1 MASAESLSTALEQLS
16 AAIAKAEAASGARSN
31 LKPSDDKA
39 AQLEVALAALRKEH
53 TGLKNISGDV
63 ARRLDGAIALVE
75 AILSGRP

>member
-1 MASAESLSTALEQLS
+1 MTSTKPLSTALDELS
-16 AAIAKAEAASGARSN
+16 AAIANAEAAAGAGGN
-31 LKPSDDKA
+31 LKQSDNQV
-39 AQLEVALAALRKEH
+39 AQLEAALAALRKEH

>member
-16 AAIAKAEAASGARSN
+16 AAIAKAEAASGARSS

>member
-1 MASAESLSTALEQLS
+1 MASTEPLSTALDQLS
-16 AAIAKAEAASGARSN
+16 AAIAKAESAAGTRGD
-31 LKPSDDKA
+31 LKQPDDKA

-53 TGLKNISGDV
+53 MGLKNISGDV